1 MSIIKKS
8 TKSISES
15 TDKKRKS
22 VSNEIKEKSF
32 IIGCV
37 IRCGIS
43 LELERKTKNDEGL
56 QNFNII
62 SVCDERVQEEI
73 NKRFKEWENFIQEKK
88 GKVEQ
93 RDKDKSYQN
102 INYETLLE
110 ELSNYGNQI
119 NYKKT
124 RGSSKTVK
132 RKRISTFNGIRQEEI
147 YEIGEK
153 VNKYLIK
160 EIRIEEGK
168 KKKECRQVINEI
180 DPNIIITP
188 LFSNFKVYCSESNY
202 DNENFNQIEQIPD
215 CYLSNIVQIPDY
227 YLSNIVQI
235 PDYYHN
241 VSSVNVLPN
250 NCCTEGMFLLN
261 PQVPSLFEQTGC
273 PNIDESNLKSQS
285 M

>member
-235 PDYYHN
+235 PDYYLSNIVQIPDYYHN
-241 VSSVNVLPN
+241 VSSVNVLP
-250 NCCTEGMFLLN
+250 
-261 PQVPSLFEQTGC
+261 
-273 PNIDESNLKSQS
+273 
-285 M
+285 

>member
-43 LELERKTKNDEGL
+43 LELERKTKNDEEGL

-62 SVCDERVQEEI
+62 SVCDERIQEEI

-110 ELSNYGNQI
+110 ELSNYGNEI

-202 DNENFNQIEQIPD
+202 DNENFNQIEQIPN
-215 CYLSNIVQIPDY
+215 CYLINYVQIPDY
-227 YLSNIVQI
+227 YYNLNLIGGI
-235 PDYYHN
+235 LPNDYYKGYN
-241 VSSVNVLPN
+241 
-250 NCCTEGMFLLN
+250 LLN
-261 PQVPSLFEQTGC
+261 SPVPILFEQTGC
-273 PNIDESNLKSQS
+273 PNIDESSLKGIVNVREK
-285 M
+285 